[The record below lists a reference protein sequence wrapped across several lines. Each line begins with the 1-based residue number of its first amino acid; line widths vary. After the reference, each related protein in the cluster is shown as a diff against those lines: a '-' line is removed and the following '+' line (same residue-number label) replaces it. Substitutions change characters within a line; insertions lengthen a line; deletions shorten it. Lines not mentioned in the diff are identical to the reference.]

1 MKAGQKFWQAVLKR
15 DSQFDGRFVYA
26 VRSTGIYCRPTC
38 PSRRPA
44 RLQVIFFPAGAAAE
58 KAGFRPC
65 RRCRPQDAI
74 NSNSKLVRQVCAYI
88 EENHAEPLTLANLS
102 RHMNVS
108 SSHLQRSFKRALG
121 VSPAQYAHAC
131 RMKTMKKHLHGG
143 KNVTTAMYESG
154 FGSSSRLY
162 ERAQSN
168 MGMTP
173 GTYRKGGQ
181 GMRIA
186 YATASCPLGRLL
198 VAGTTRGLCAVT
210 LGNSDRELQAAL
222 QAEYPKADIFQDHQ
236 MLKDSIEAVLR
247 YLDGKEPR
255 LDFPLDVRATAFQMR
270 VWEELCRIP
279 YGSTRSYSDIAKLL
293 GRPKGARAVA
303 RACATNPVALVIP
316 CHRVVGRTGQ
326 LTGYRWGK
334 ERKAALLAEEQKGRR
349 G

>member
-1 MKAGQKFWQAVLKR
+1 MKGGQKFWEAVLNRDKR
-15 DSQFDGRFVYA
+15 FDGRFVYA

-38 PSRRPA
+38 PSRRPG
-44 RLQVIFFPAGAAAE
+44 RPQVLFFLGGIDAE
-58 KAGFRPC
+58 RAGFRPC
-65 RRCRPQDAI
+65 RRCQPQDPVSA
-74 NSNSKLVRQVCAYI
+74 NSRLVQQVCAYI
-88 EENHAEPLTLANLS
+88 QENHTQPLKLADLS
-102 RHMNVS
+102 RQMKVS

-121 VSPAQYAHAC
+121 ISPAQYASAC
-131 RMKTMKKHLHGG
+131 RMKTMKRYLHNG
-143 KNVTTAMYESG
+143 KNVTAAMYESG

-173 GTYRKGGQ
+173 GTYGKGGQ

-186 YATASCPLGRLL
+186 YATAACPLGHVL
-198 VAGTTRGLCAVT
+198 VAATTRGLSAVT
-210 LGNSDRELQAAL
+210 LGNSVQELQVAL
-222 QAEYPKADIFQDHQ
+222 QSEYPKADIFQDHQ
-236 MLKDSIEAVLR
+236 KLKHAIEAVLE

-255 LDFPLDVRATAFQMR
+255 LDFPIDVRATAFQIR

-279 YGSTRSYSDIAKLL
+279 YGTTRSYSDVAKLV

-316 CHRVVGRTGQ
+316 CHRVVGRTGR

-334 ERKAALLAEEQKGRR
+334 ERKAALLEQEQKRKPN
-349 G
+349 